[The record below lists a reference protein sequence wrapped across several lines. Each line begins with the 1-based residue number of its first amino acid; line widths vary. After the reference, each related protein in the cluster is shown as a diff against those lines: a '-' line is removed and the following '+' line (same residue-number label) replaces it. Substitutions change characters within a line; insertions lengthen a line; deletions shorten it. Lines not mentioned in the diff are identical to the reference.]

1 MGSES
6 AAPAVSTRVRI
17 PGSLRRFTGGQEEV
31 SAVGHTVAEVLQ
43 DLERQCAGLRDSLFD
58 GQGVR
63 RFVNLYVGEND
74 IRFLKG
80 LDTEM
85 SAGDTLT
92 ILPGIAGG

>member
-1 MGSES
+1 M
-6 AAPAVSTRVRI
+6 
-17 PGSLRRFTGGQEEV
+17 
-31 SAVGHTVAEVLQ
+31 AEVLQ
-43 DLERQCAGLRDSLFD
+43 DLDRQCAGLRDSLFD